1 MRAIDTNV
9 LVRFLAGDDP
19 RQSAKA
25 RKSVEDGEIFVA
37 MTVFLEAEWVLR
49 STYEFDPVRI
59 CSVFEAFAGL
69 PGVTV
74 ETPDLLASAIAHARS
89 GLDFADALHLGR
101 AQECGA
107 FLTFDRKLIKA
118 AKGLVEVEVREP

>member
-74 ETPDLLASAIAHARS
+74 EAPDLLASAIAHARS